1 MENAQYKGFAYTKE
15 GNKPTAVYGVSQ
27 NDILAK
33 LRSYNVA
40 RMQKDKFMSCN
51 IGSLNEETSKYEDYH
66 RYEVATGKDITAV
79 YLNIPPLKRDEFQK
93 VTADLKAAGAKFNP
107 NKKAWYVTA
116 EHAGQELQAYLD
128 SLDAKAKEQPEEA
141 QLPAD
146 AGEEKTDFIIEGIE
160 IQYAVRT
167 QDQQIVMIPESE
179 LNMLNIKGT
188 PDELL
193 ERLNEK
199 AVEQLHLQAQDLP
212 DPDRIADQSE
222 YTISVSSKQYDNR
235 CTIWFNDGR
244 EPVEI
249 NGYEHGVAFP
259 EMNADSV
266 ADFVSEYLKN
276 MDQPGQNIKPEY
288 HEGDAIDCYVPLR
301 LQNISPY
308 QPIYIENVS
317 HIAGHVRGI
326 ETLVGTDAKTYE
338 ILQEDGNVRTIRSDE
353 IYAPDQA
360 RVLLRAAADELT
372 GVQFDLLADRN
383 LSAAQMEEIRFGF
396 KDGLTAEQVALY
408 ANPNMTPAEM
418 DLCRIGLNNRLDYVE
433 ISRLLKETK
442 ELSWTDSRNRLNEAI
457 KNHRVIEETRKAAHE
472 AGLPFSENMTSEEM
486 NPYVYDGSMSAEDY
500 EQMLSRMEEYQKE
513 PTVTIILSESDRLRE
528 GETMPLSKANII
540 FGELD
545 KDNLDNPY
553 YFKTRFQI
561 DYVMNGQSDHY
572 EGRQDLGD
580 GEGTLIEHIEKY
592 HTYYADNP
600 DWNDY
605 ILRHE
610 GSEALEADKA
620 QREMLLHEFVP
631 YLKLHNNLSNM
642 ERIATEALQENGN
655 MTPTEAAYHTAMK
668 EYVSK
673 CRTMVNSG
681 NYDLPP
687 APQLKDFDME
697 LADYK
702 EHVKEEIAQEA
713 AAAGMTVEEYAANGY
728 EPSNVR
734 NGETFMDLALNQNGD
749 IVDADTNEIYGSAP
763 ADFYGKQVPV
773 ENGKRVISQETMDGL
788 LQHIAEMGI
797 ELEPLDF
804 TNCIFREVNFQDR
817 AYRTEVFHDTDL
829 SGSEFY
835 HCRFNADMRRSRF
848 RDTSFT
854 ETTFRTVLNQCDFSR
869 SRIANCNFQDSTM
882 VDVNFS
888 EAYLKRT
895 RFSGCALENDDF
907 YKSQMDMVDV
917 SESCGVIDSKHFD
930 TISTENMS
938 DRVLWRLSGIS
949 DVSYERK
956 EALQKLFQSEKEG
969 SLDSENENW
978 RLGLSRD
985 EEELVDKW
993 DKQQTVKNFL
1003 DGPDL
1008 ADLLLE
1014 KQRRQERYHNKVH
1027 GEVDQW
1033 DKQQTVTWENQ
1044 QVLSKVDVTYISE
1057 DVMKLG
1063 YKPTEKLISNIQKL
1077 DAITG
1082 ERHGLK
1088 DVRDL
1093 YLQNEF
1099 QSPELKQTV
1108 LEIAEECKQQE
1119 LARMAAAQAV
1129 PVV

>member
-1 MENAQYKGFAYTKE
+1 MGNNKYKGFAYTKE
-15 GNKPTAVYGVSQ
+15 GNKPTAVYGMSAE
-27 NDILAK
+27 DILAK
-33 LRSYNVA
+33 LNSYNIA
-40 RMQKDKFMSCN
+40 RTEKDKFTACN
-51 IGSLNEETSKYEDYH
+51 IGSLNEETSKYENYH

-79 YLNIPPLKRDEFQK
+79 YLNIPPLNRDEFRK

-107 NKKAWYVTA
+107 KKKAWYITDGQ
-116 EHAGQELQAYLD
+116 AGQELQTYLD
-128 SLDAKAKEQPEEA
+128 SLGTNAKANET
-141 QLPAD
+141 
-146 AGEEKTDFIIEGIE
+146 AGIRMPEEKTVLPDSLLDSVRRSVEEELEKPDFMIEGLE
-160 IQYAVRT
+160 IQYAVKM
-167 QDQQIVMIPESE
+167 QNQQTVIIPEST
-179 LNMLNIKGT
+179 LNKMWSQEGLRGSYDKFL
-188 PDELL
+188 DE
-193 ERLNEK
+193 LNEK
-199 AVEQLHLQAQDLP
+199 ALEQLQAQDIP
-212 DPDRIADQSE
+212 DPARIADESE
-222 YTISVSSKQYDNR
+222 YIISVGKQHENK

-244 EPVEI
+244 EPIEI
-249 NGYEHGVAFP
+249 NGYAHGVFFP
-259 EMNADSV
+259 GMDAGEA
-266 ADFVSEYLKN
+266 ADFVAGYLKN
-276 MDQPGQNIKPEY
+276 MEQPDRSIGLEY

-301 LQNISPY
+301 LQNISPD
-308 QPIYIENVS
+308 QPIYIANVN
-317 HIAGHVRGI
+317 HIAGHVQSV
-326 ETLVGTDAKTYE
+326 ETLVGTDVKAYE

-396 KDGLTAEQVALY
+396 KDGMSAEKVALY

-418 DLCRIGLNNRLDYVE
+418 DMCRIGLNSGLDYAE

-500 EQMLSRMEEYQKE
+500 KQMLNRMEESASE
-513 PTVTIILSESDRLRE
+513 PTQGAAAEMPVEEKGLSE
-528 GETMPLSKANII
+528 I
-540 FGELD
+540 
-545 KDNLDNPY
+545 
-553 YFKTRFQI
+553 
-561 DYVMNGQSDHY
+561 QS
-572 EGRQDLGD
+572 R
-580 GEGTLIEHIEKY
+580 IVEHINSY
-592 HTYYADNP
+592 DN
-600 DWNDY
+600 
-605 ILRHE
+605 
-610 GSEALEADKA
+610 
-620 QREMLLHEFVP
+620 M
-631 YLKLHNNLSNM
+631 
-642 ERIATEALQENGN
+642 
-655 MTPTEAAYHTAMK
+655 
-668 EYVSK
+668 
-673 CRTMVNSG
+673 
-681 NYDLPP
+681 
-687 APQLKDFDME
+687 KDFATLKPVGD
-697 LADYK
+697 DR
-702 EHVKEEIAQEA
+702 I
-713 AAAGMTVEEYAANGY
+713 
-728 EPSNVR
+728 R
-734 NGETFMDLALNQNGD
+734 IIDWNGETFMDLSLNQNGD

-869 SRIANCNFQDSTM
+869 SRIANCNFQNSTM

-895 RFSGCALENDDF
+895 RFSGCALENDNF

-938 DRVLWRLSGIS
+938 DRALWRLSGIS

-956 EALQKLFQSEKEG
+956 EALQKLFQGEKEG
-969 SLDSENENW
+969 SLDSKNTDW
-978 RLGLSRD
+978 RLGLTRD

-1003 DGPDL
+1003 NGPDL

-1014 KQRRQERYHNKVH
+1014 KQRRQERYHDKVH
-1027 GEVDQW
+1027 GG
-1033 DKQQTVTWENQ
+1033 KQSVVN
-1044 QVLSKVDVTYISE
+1044 L
-1057 DVMKLG
+1057 LH
-1063 YKPTEKLISNIQKL
+1063 EKKNI
-1077 DAITG
+1077 A
-1082 ERHGLK
+1082 
-1088 DVRDL
+1088 
-1093 YLQNEF
+1093 
-1099 QSPELKQTV
+1099 S
-1108 LEIAEECKQQE
+1108 AS
-1119 LARMAAAQAV
+1119 AAQCPHDDRVRKAEALTK
-1129 PVV
+1129 